1 MSPEQAPRL
10 LYVADPMCSWCYGF
24 GPELSRLLE
33 RRPGLAL
40 DLVMGG
46 LRAYNRE
53 PMSAA
58 FREMLRGHW
67 RHVAQVS
74 GLPFSEA
81 IFAKEAFV
89 YDTEPACRAVVT
101 ARALDATRA
110 FGLMK
115 DLQSSFYRDG
125 LDVTR
130 AEPLADAAARCGYDR
145 ASFLSAF
152 NSESMRQA
160 TRADF
165 ARAQSLGVTGFPT
178 LAASFDGGL
187 YLVASGYAAAGVLED
202 RLAEIERRLA
212 TGPSTQARDAR

>member
-1 MSPEQAPRL
+1 MSSPQATRL

-24 GPELSRLLE
+24 GPELARLLE
-33 RRPGLAL
+33 RHPGLGL

-67 RHVAQVS
+67 RHVAEVS
-74 GLPFSEA
+74 GLAFCEA
-81 IFAKEAFV
+81 IFANEGFA

-101 ARALDATRA
+101 GRTLDAARAFA
-110 FGLMK
+110 LMK
-115 DLQSSFYRDG
+115 DVQSSFYRDG

-145 ASFLSAF
+145 AAFLAAF
-152 NSESMRQA
+152 DSESAREA

-165 ARAQSLGVTGFPT
+165 GRAQSLGVSGFPT
-178 LAASFDGGL
+178 LAASLAGGL
-187 YLVASGYAAAGVLED
+187 YLVASGYASAGVLED
-202 RLAEIERRLA
+202 RLAQIEGRLA
-212 TGPSTQARDAR
+212 ADPSLHAHDAR